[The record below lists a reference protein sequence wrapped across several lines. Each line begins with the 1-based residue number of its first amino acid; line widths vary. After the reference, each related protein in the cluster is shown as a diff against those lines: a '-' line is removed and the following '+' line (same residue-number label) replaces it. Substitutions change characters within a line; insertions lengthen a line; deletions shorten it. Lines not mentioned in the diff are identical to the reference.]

1 MIRPDV
7 AVESGLGGAV
17 LSCWLPEQD
26 YRILVREHSRRR
38 SPEDYPREPD
48 DAWIWNENEA
58 ESQKG
63 WVGLRSLADVQVAYG
78 ADGDLLILWPRLDQ
92 REAGWVG
99 ARLAIPEEIPLRP
112 ARRSR
117 KTIRRRPVT

>member
-1 MIRPDV
+1 MRHEPQADDDRGHHEHL
-7 AVESGLGGAV
+7 VEFVVVERVIGDG
-17 LSCWLPEQD
+17 PEQ
-26 YRILVREHSRRR
+26 
-38 SPEDYPREPD
+38 YPRKPD

-92 REAGWVG
+92 REAGC
-99 ARLAIPEEIPLRP
+99 L
-112 ARRSR
+112 
-117 KTIRRRPVT
+117 